1 MEMLFVRTAL
11 VAAFCCSGAVLA
23 QEVASFT
30 ELSACRVDEGHV
42 LVRAT
47 FDGGACQAVGP
58 AQLAEPRGTIVAVHF
73 PTSSTSEM
81 CTMQIVPV
89 DIIQIIEASVV
100 IADLA
105 VSVSDPQN
113 NVLAEGQVE
122 VDENAPDCV
131 APRG

>member
-1 MEMLFVRTAL
+1 MLVARTAL

-30 ELSACRVDEGHV
+30 ALSACRVDAGHV

-47 FDGGACQAVGP
+47 FDGGACQAVEP
-58 AQLAEPRGTIVAVHF
+58 AQSAEPRGTIMAVAI
-73 PTSSTSEM
+73 PTVSTAEV

-89 DIIQIIEASVV
+89 EVEQVVEAHDDIAHLDVTV
-100 IADLA
+100 L
-105 VSVSDPQN
+105 DPQN
-113 NVLAEGQVE
+113 NDQAHGVVE
-122 VDENAPDCV
+122 IDETAPDCV